1 MFNHY
6 HLKINIK
13 GIVLYKLYFSKNQG
27 LHLIMDDVVESGP
40 AWESGVRKGDVIVTV
55 NDWLIVLMDR
65 PQVSKIL
72 YSNLL
77 KKKSGHLQYRAGDQY
92 KSLIPEGHE
101 NWNWQRCFI

>member
-1 MFNHY
+1 
-6 HLKINIK
+6 
-13 GIVLYKLYFSKNQG
+13 
-27 LHLIMDDVVESGP
+27 MDDVVESGP

-77 KKKSGHLQYRAGDQY
+77 KKART
-92 KSLIPEGHE
+92 
-101 NWNWQRCFI
+101 FTV

>member
-1 MFNHY
+1 
-6 HLKINIK
+6 
-13 GIVLYKLYFSKNQG
+13 
-27 LHLIMDDVVESGP
+27 MDDVVESGP

-77 KKKSGHLQYRAGDQY
+77 KKSGHLQYRAGDQH
-92 KSLIPEGHE
+92 KSLIPQENE
-101 NWNWQRCFI
+101 NWNW